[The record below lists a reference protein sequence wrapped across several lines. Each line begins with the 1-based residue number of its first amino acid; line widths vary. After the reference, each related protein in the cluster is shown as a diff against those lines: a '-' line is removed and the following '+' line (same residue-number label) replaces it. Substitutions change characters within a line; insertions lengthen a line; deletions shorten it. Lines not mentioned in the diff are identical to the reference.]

1 MKITMDRYEANWPM
15 VEEGWRTHVEGKGRM
30 FPSAKEAIEA
40 YRAETGCIDQD
51 LPAFV
56 VERNGAPVAKI
67 ANGDSVILF
76 NFRGDRAQEISLA
89 FDRKDFDK
97 FDRGDYTGVLY
108 AGMLQYD
115 GDLKIPSRYLVEPP
129 AITETLTELLDE
141 EVRHKID
148 LIDSFDEEQI
158 GNRMSTNYVEIP
170 SNVTVK
176 QAMRELI
183 RQAADNDN
191 ISTLYIVDENR
202 IFCGAISLNDLI
214 IAREDTNLEDLI
226 VVSYPFVYATE
237 EIADCIEWIK
247 DYSEDSIPV
256 LDEENRIIGVI
267 TSQDIV
273 EVVDDEMGEDYAM
286 LAGLTAEEDL
296 EEPLKDS
303 IKKRMP
309 WLIVLLGLGLVVSS
323 VVGMFEHVVAELTI
337 VMCFQSLILDMAGNV
352 GTQSLA
358 VTIRVLMDENL
369 TAGQKVHLVF
379 KEARVGL
386 SNGLILGMM
395 SIILIGCYIYFF
407 KSGSLQFAFAVS
419 GCIGA
424 ALILAMLISSLVGTL
439 IPMFFH
445 KIHID
450 PAVASGPLITTVN
463 DLVAVVTYYGLAWLF
478 LIEMLH
484 Y

>member
-1 MKITMDRYEANWPM
+1 MKEQMTEKKKLEDVTEVQMKYQKEI
-15 VEEGWRTHVEGKGRM
+15 
-30 FPSAKEAIEA
+30 EAIVRGMSSPKVMHDRLLDYHENDIA
-40 YRAETGCIDQD
+40 AALEDMNPTERQRLYRILNAE
-51 LPAFV
+51 
-56 VERNGAPVAKI
+56 
-67 ANGDSVILF
+67 
-76 NFRGDRAQEISLA
+76 EIS
-89 FDRKDFDK
+89 
-97 FDRGDYTGVLY
+97 GVLSY
-108 AGMLQYD
+108 ID
-115 GDLKIPSRYLVEPP
+115 EEEIPSYLEEMDMKKKAAVVSEMD
-129 AITETLTELLDE
+129 ADEIADLLRQMDKKERETLTELLDE

-158 GNRMSTNYVEIP
+158 GSRMSTNYVEIP

-286 LAGLTAEEDL
+286 LGQFD
-296 EEPLKDS
+296 
-303 IKKRMP
+303 R
-309 WLIVLLGLGLVVSS
+309 IVS
-323 VVGMFEHVVAELTI
+323 VGMFEHVVAELTI

-463 DLVAVVTYYGLAWLF
+463 DLVAVVTYYGLAWFF